1 MRGMAATRII
11 PMHHNKGKS
20 VAQCLKARIE
30 YAENGEKTEEGR
42 YISAYGCDWETAE
55 EEFLLSKKEYFRL
68 TGRTPRGDVLAY
80 QVRQSFKPGEIA
92 PEEANQIG
100 YELAMKLTKG
110 SHAFIVATHTDREHL
125 HNHIIW
131 NSTELNCT
139 RKFRNIIKS
148 FLVVQRISDQICLE
162 HGLSVIKPKPYGER
176 EKYSNYKLKKTLR
189 SEICN
194 DIDLAISKN
203 PRSFEELLYLLE
215 ENYEI
220 KHGKNI
226 ALKGRNQKRFIRIN
240 SLGEGYSEKELRNIF
255 ENSKDVRLR
264 KPAKKEFDLLIDIQ
278 EKLLQGK
285 GGGYQKWATVYNI
298 KQMAQTLL
306 FLQERD
312 VRTYE
317 KLSEMATDTS
327 EKFHELSQSIK
338 DAEKRL
344 GEIAVLKTHIINYS
358 KTREVYVA
366 YRESGYSKKYFES
379 HREELALHKAAKEA
393 FSKISDKKILK
404 VKELNEEYANLL
416 KKKKM
421 AYAEYR
427 QAKKEMTDY
436 VKAKHNVDAFLKMQD
451 SKEERIKQN
460 RERVK

>member
-1 MRGMAATRII
+1 
-11 PMHHNKGKS
+11 MHHNKGKT

-30 YAENGEKTEEGR
+30 YAENEEKTEEGR
-42 YISAYGCDWETAE
+42 LISSYACDPKTAE
-55 EEFLLSKKEYFRL
+55 EEFMLSKKEYFRL
-68 TGRTPRGDVLAY
+68 TGRTPRGDILAY
-80 QVRQSFKPGEIA
+80 QVRQSFKPGEIS

-110 SHAFIVATHTDREHL
+110 SHAFIVATHTDREHM

-162 HGLSVIKPKPYGER
+162 HGMSVIKPKPYRER

-189 SEICN
+189 SDICN
-194 DIDLAISKN
+194 DIDLAIGKN

-226 ALKGRNQKRFIRIN
+226 ALKGRNQKRFIRMN
-240 SLGEGYSEKELRNIF
+240 SLGEGYSEKELRDIF
-255 ENSKDVRLR
+255 ENSKDAKLR
-264 KPAKKEFDLLIDIQ
+264 KSLKKEFDLLIDIQ

-312 VRTYE
+312 IRTYE
-317 KLSEMATDTS
+317 KLSDMATDTS
-327 EKFHELSQSIK
+327 ERFHELSQNIK
-338 DAEKRL
+338 TAEKRL
-344 GEIAVLKTHIINYS
+344 GEIAVLRTHIINYS
-358 KTREVYVA
+358 KTREVYIA
-366 YRESGYSKKYFES
+366 YRQSGYSKKFFES
-379 HREELALHKAAKEA
+379 HREELILHKAAKDA
-393 FSKISDKKILK
+393 FSNIPDKRIPK
-404 VKELNEEYANLL
+404 VKELNEEYANIL
-416 KKKKM
+416 KEKKA
-421 AYAEYR
+421 AYTEYR
-427 QAKKEMTDY
+427 QVKKKMTDY
-436 VKAKHNVDAFLKMQD
+436 VKAKHNVDTFLKMQD

-460 RERVK
+460 RERVR